1 MVVGVGVDLVEIG
14 RVERSLERFGER
26 LVAKLMDPGEAAA
39 LPPDAGERAR
49 AVALAIAGKEA
60 ASKALGT
67 GWSHGVFWRDVVVSL
82 APSPAVRLKG
92 GARTRAKELGSPG
105 RCTTR
110 LGVRGALAFGEVWL
124 LR

>member
-14 RVERSLERFGER
+14 RVERSLERFGDR
-26 LVAKLMDPGEAAA
+26 LVAKLMDPDEAKA
-39 LPPDAGERAR
+39 LPSDAAGRAR
-49 AVALAIAGKEA
+49 GVALAIAGKEA

-67 GWSHGVFWRDVVVSL
+67 GWSQGVFWRDVVVERT
-82 APSPAVRLKG
+82 PSPAVRLKG
-92 GARTRAKELGSPG
+92 GARERARQLGSPG

-110 LGVRGALAFGEVWL
+110 LGVQGDLAFGEVWL